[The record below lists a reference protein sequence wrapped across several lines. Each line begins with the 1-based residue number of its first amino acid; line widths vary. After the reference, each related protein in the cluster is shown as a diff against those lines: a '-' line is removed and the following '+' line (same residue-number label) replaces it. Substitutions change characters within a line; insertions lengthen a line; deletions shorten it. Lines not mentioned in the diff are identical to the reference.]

1 MARLAR
7 GLAGPHPRAYIL
19 AVEMRDKIGET
30 AISVEIEPTS
40 RGVGGNWDYNYIWL
54 KHSHL
59 CHVCVVVWDWLGVS
73 LDKFK
78 KRERRK
84 ADKGRVGWQG

>member
-1 MARLAR
+1 MARLAH

-19 AVEMRDKIGET
+19 AVEMGDKIGET

-73 LDKFK
+73 LDKLK
-78 KRERRK
+78 KERGEKQIR
-84 ADKGRVGWQG
+84 GE

>member
-1 MARLAR
+1 M
-7 GLAGPHPRAYIL
+7 
-19 AVEMRDKIGET
+19 AVEMGDKIGET

-73 LDKFK
+73 LDKLK
-78 KRERRK
+78 KERGEKQIR
-84 ADKGRVGWQG
+84 GE